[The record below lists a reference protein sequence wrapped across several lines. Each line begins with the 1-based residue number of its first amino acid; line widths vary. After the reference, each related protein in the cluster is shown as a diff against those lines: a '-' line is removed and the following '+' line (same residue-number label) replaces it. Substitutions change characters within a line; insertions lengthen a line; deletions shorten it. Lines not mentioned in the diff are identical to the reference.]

1 MLRAMRYPLW
11 ARWVCHWRNRPLKSS
26 GGEHGSL
33 GWRRRGGRRGGSVFL
48 VRTFIVRFN
57 GLGLSPPFVAA
68 THRHHWRITN
78 LFTTFLVFVFFL
90 EAND

>member
-1 MLRAMRYPLW
+1 M
-11 ARWVCHWRNRPLKSS
+11 
-26 GGEHGSL
+26 GSL

-48 VRTFIVRFN
+48 VGTFIVRFN
-57 GLGLSPPFVAA
+57 GLSLSLPFVAA
-68 THRHHWRITN
+68 THRHHRCVTN